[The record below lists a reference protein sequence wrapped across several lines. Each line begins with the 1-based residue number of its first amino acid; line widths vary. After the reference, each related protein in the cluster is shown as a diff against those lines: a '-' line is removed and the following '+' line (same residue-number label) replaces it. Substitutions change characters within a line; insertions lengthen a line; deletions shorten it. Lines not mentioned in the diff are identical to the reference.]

1 MVNVVVITIQNNPF
15 LNQKDNQDLVDLLTQ
30 SPNDLQLIQA
40 MFDGDMRHLCR
51 CVWKYLNI
59 I

>member
-15 LNQKDNQDLVDLLTQ
+15 LNQDLVDLLTQ